1 MHFFFPNG
9 GEARGRAAVENV
21 YKGLCD
27 RRGPQPLVPFH
38 FKILSWHRLGSTV
51 FMRWRFTSRVLT
63 RPYDGASA
71 FGTAGRHLVREVATF
86 DDNALPYKKRG

>member
-9 GEARGRAAVENV
+9 DEARGRDEVEAV

-27 RRGPQPLVPFH
+27 RRGPRAVAPFH
-38 FKILSWHRLGSTV
+38 FSTLSAHRLGSTLFV
-51 FMRWRFTSRVLT
+51 RWRFTSRALAK
-63 RPYDGASA
+63 PYEGASA

-86 DDNALPYKKRG
+86 DEKDLPFKRD